1 MPEAF
6 DHVTSI
12 ACLVCVSGVACHIRQ
27 TREIW
32 GDEGEMRGHD
42 TYPRLLFGLERRGQ
56 TERGVGKA
64 WTGRHPNPLRSLQ
77 AAVSSCLSLGFL
89 SLGFLSCGFL
99 SVTWFF
105 VTCFLTTNL
114 LLLRPRPPV
123 ENGRP
128 PLSLPALDRD
138 PDSVPFAE
146 ATSLPNVELGHH
158 GAQLFGRAEAP
169 PPIL

>member
-1 MPEAF
+1 MGQGIVVA
-6 DHVTSI
+6 DHEPHQRNAGFLDSPSQLT
-12 ACLVCVSGVACHIRQ
+12 VSMF
-27 TREIW
+27 REFV
-32 GDEGEMRGHD
+32 
-42 TYPRLLFGLERRGQ
+42 LLEQAERTGANLERREGRLVVHQ
-56 TERGVGKA
+56 GLRQLDLMTLRCRPAQALLSAGKVQH
-64 WTGRHPNPLRSLQ
+64 TRSKNL
-77 AAVSSCLSLGFL
+77 
-89 SLGFLSCGFL
+89 
-99 SVTWFF
+99 VT

>member
-1 MPEAF
+1 MTRRYAQLIYDVKCNVARGREF
-6 DHVTSI
+6 RGREFRGREFRG
-12 ACLVCVSGVACHIRQ
+12 VSGGSFGDVPLMPANASANACPANAQGLLRLFEPIGTESGIWRQ
-27 TREIW
+27 RRKGSLRDYDAET
-32 GDEGEMRGHD
+32 GCLAARG
-42 TYPRLLFGLERRGQ
+42 
-56 TERGVGKA
+56 
-64 WTGRHPNPLRSLQ
+64 N
-77 AAVSSCLSLGFL
+77 C
-89 SLGFLSCGFL
+89 
-99 SVTWFF
+99 SV
-105 VTCFLTTNL
+105 

>member
-1 MPEAF
+1 MNVFGQE
-6 DHVTSI
+6 SI
-12 ACLVCVSGVACHIRQ
+12 ADELYHVSLDALLQQIGGNGDRQ
-27 TREIW
+27 RRKGSLRDYDAETGW
-32 GDEGEMRGHD
+32 LAARG
-42 TYPRLLFGLERRGQ
+42 
-56 TERGVGKA
+56 
-64 WTGRHPNPLRSLQ
+64 N
-77 AAVSSCLSLGFL
+77 C
-89 SLGFLSCGFL
+89 
-99 SVTWFF
+99 SV
-105 VTCFLTTNL
+105 